1 MTAFENADRARV
13 AWWAVALAL
22 AGALAYTVYSFV
34 GTFVFGVFVYY
45 ATRPVYR
52 RLKRWIRPPTLAA
65 LVSLFTLA
73 LPVLLLV
80 AYTTAVGL
88 QELDAFLAARGANL
102 GQLESLLGPYIDVS
116 AAVEDPQS
124 LLGEPSVQA
133 ALQTVAENAVGYAGF
148 LTNFFV
154 HLFAMITIAFYLLRD
169 DHKLA
174 SWFRR
179 QFGDDAGV
187 VETYGRAVDR
197 DFSHVFFGNILFA
210 FVTGVIA
217 AVSYSALDSL
227 APAGVGIP
235 YPALLGM
242 LTGVASLVPIVGI
255 KLVYLPL
262 GGWLAYLVVQQ
273 GGGYAFLGTFGV
285 VAFVV
290 VDVIPDLVLRPYV
303 SGRDLHLGLVMLA
316 YIFGPLLWGWYGL
329 FLGPVVLVLVVHFV
343 RIVLPEL
350 VAGDPIE
357 PEALGPSPFGGD
369 GSDEEDD
376 GADA

>member
-1 MTAFENADRARV
+1 MSAFESVDRTRA

-22 AGALAYTVYSFV
+22 AVALAYTVYSFV
-34 GTFVFGVFVYY
+34 GTFVFGIFIYY

-52 RLKRWIRPPTLAA
+52 RLKRWVRPPTVAA
-65 LVSLFTLA
+65 LVSLFLLA
-73 LPVLLLV
+73 LPVILLV

-88 QELDAFLAARGANL
+88 QELDAFLAARGASL

-116 AAVEDPQS
+116 AAVEDPES

-133 ALQTVAENAVGYAGF
+133 ALQTISQNAVGYAGF

-179 QFGDDAGV
+179 QFGDDRGV

-197 DFSHVFFGNILFA
+197 DFSNVFFGNILFA
-210 FVTGVIA
+210 FVTGIIA
-217 AVSYSALDSL
+217 AVSYSALDSF

-242 LTGVASLVPIVGI
+242 LTGVASLIPIVGI

-262 GGWLAYLVVQQ
+262 GGWLAYLAVQQ
-273 GGGYAFLGTFGV
+273 GSGYGFLGTFGL

-350 VAGDPIE
+350 VAGEPVE
-357 PEALGPSPFGGD
+357 PEALGPNPFTGE
-369 GSDEEDD
+369 SDADETEED
-376 GADA
+376 